1 MSPAPIALRKPA
13 QTTFRLSEEILVALR
28 QRIDSS
34 FYDRPE
40 AIEVI
45 ARAILCSHCIY
56 LS

>member
-13 QTTFRLSEEILVALR
+13 PTTFRLSEEILVALR

-34 FYDRPE
+34 YYDRPE